1 MIRVARIGAGF
12 ALLLTGIVMLV
23 LPGPGWLTIA
33 AGLAVLATEY
43 TWAARWL
50 NHLKDGGRRLG
61 QALPLRRN
69 TSWRANH
76 KTG

>member
-12 ALLLTGIVMLV
+12 TLLLAGIVMLA
-23 LPGPGWLTIA
+23 LPGPGLLAIA
-33 AGLAVLATEY
+33 AGLSVLATEY
-43 TWAARWL
+43 TWAARWF
-50 NHLKDGGRRLG
+50 NHLKNGGKRLSR
-61 QALPLRRN
+61 AFPLGRS

>member
-12 ALLLTGIVMLV
+12 ALLLAGIVMLA

-33 AGLAVLATEY
+33 AGLGVLATEY
-43 TWAARWL
+43 TWAARWF
-50 NHLKDGGRRLG
+50 NHLKDVGKW
-61 QALPLRRN
+61 LRRAFPSGSH

-76 KTG
+76 RTR

>member
-12 ALLLTGIVMLV
+12 ALLLAGIVMIA

-33 AGLAVLATEY
+33 AGLGVLATEY
-43 TWAARWL
+43 AWAARWF
-50 NHLKDGGRRLG
+50 NYLKDGGKRLSR
-61 QALPLRRN
+61 AFPLGRN